1 MKYGS
6 VCSGIE
12 AASKAWEPLGWKPA
26 WFSEIEPFPSAVL
39 AHHWPVVTN
48 LGDMTKIADAVRA
61 GDAEAPDV
69 LVGGTP
75 CQAFSIAGLREGL
88 SDDRGQLTLS
98 YVELANAIDAKR
110 RERGEPE
117 AIIVWENVPGVLS
130 SKDNA
135 FGCFLAGLA
144 GESSE
149 LQPAGGKWTHAG
161 CVSGPE
167 RVIAWRVL
175 DAQFFGVAQRRRRV
189 FVVASARKGFDPAAV
204 LFELDSVRRDSAPR
218 RETQKAVAALTARG
232 VGTCG
237 ADDNQAQA
245 GHLIAFGGGNTAGH
259 IEVATACT
267 AHGIRLDFDTETF
280 AVHGTQDPDTNC
292 ELAHTLGRNN
302 GQENAC
308 IAFSYK
314 DNGADATPDLSPT
327 IRAGNHDKSHA
338 NSGQPPAIAYAFK
351 AGQGAKAG
359 GIGYAEEQS
368 PTLTSASSGTNLA
381 PAVMHGVAVRRL
393 TPIECER
400 LQGFPDNHTM
410 ISWRGKDADECPD
423 GPRYKAI
430 GNSMAVPVM
439 RWIGERIAAALPV
452 EEPAPRTWQR
462 PFLKWAGGKYSLLPE
477 LDRLIPEGKRLVEPF
492 VGGGSVFLNSDKH
505 ESFLLADVNADL
517 INLYQMLEVDH
528 IRVCSLAKILFERA
542 NSEEAYKELRDEF
555 NNQRM
560 GASERAA
567 AFLFLNRHCFNGL
580 IRYNRDGFFNVGWG
594 KYGAPYF
601 PDIEIK
607 AFKLKSHK
615 CVFLSAG
622 YRRTLA
628 LAGDGDVVYCDPPYE
643 PLPGTAGFT
652 NYAAGGFAWDDQIA
666 LAENCVSAHQRGAKI
681 LISNSTA
688 PRVLEL
694 YEHLGFTLHHVNAR
708 RAISSKGSTRET
720 ARDIVATLGV

>member
-39 AHHWPVVTN
+39 AHHWPEVSN

-61 GDAEAPDV
+61 GEVEAPDV

-117 AIIVWENVPGVLS
+117 SIIVWENVPGVLS

-144 GESSE
+144 GESCE

-189 FVVASARKGFDPAAV
+189 FVVASARKEFDPAAV

-259 IEVATACT
+259 IDVATACT

-280 AVHGTQDPDTNC
+280 AVHGTQDPDTNR

-314 DNGADATPDLSPT
+314 DNGADVTSDLSPT

-338 NSGQPPAIAYAFK
+338 NSGQPPAICIQHASIGRHDAAGPQGKGYQEDVAFT
-351 AGQGAKAG
+351 QD
-359 GIGYAEEQS
+359 S
-368 PTLTSASSGTNLA
+368 RSSADVVQYG
-381 PAVMHGVAVRRL
+381 MQVRRL

-400 LQGFPDNHTM
+400 LQGFPDNHTL
-410 ISWRGKDADECPD
+410 IGWRGKDAAECPD

-439 RWIGERIAAALPV
+439 RWLGERIAAALPV
-452 EEPAPRTWQR
+452 EAPAPRNWQR

-477 LDRLIPEGKRLVEPF
+477 LDRLIPAGKRLIEPF

-505 ESFLLADVNADL
+505 ERFLLADVNADL

-528 IRVCSLAKILFERA
+528 IRVCSLARMLFERA
-542 NSEEAYKELRDEF
+542 NSEVAYKELRDEF
-555 NNQRM
+555 NNQSM
-560 GASERAA
+560 GAPERAA
-567 AFLFLNRHCFNGL
+567 VFLFLNRHCFNGL

-594 KYGAPYF
+594 KYEAPYF
-601 PDIEIK
+601 PEIEIK
-607 AFKLKSHK
+607 AFKQKSHK
-615 CVFLSAG
+615 CVFLNAG

-628 LAGDGDVVYCDPPYE
+628 LAGEGDVVYCDPPYE

-652 NYAAGGFAWDDQIA
+652 NYAAGGFSWADQVS
-666 LAENCVSAHQRGAKI
+666 LAESCVAAHQRGAKV

-694 YEHLGFTLHHVNAR
+694 YEQHGFTLHHVDAR

-720 ARDIVATLGV
+720 AKDIVATLGI